1 MEAISMKCPN
11 CMGDVVPFGN
21 GVYGR
26 CTSCDSVFKLKD
38 GEAET
43 AAAVSDDVE
52 DEEDDEEGFD
62 FEQFFRDAYAE
73 HVDDESDLSDAYFG
87 DRLDDNPDK
96 IDAAVKHFGIDDD
109 DADEVY
115 CVVDTTIFGSCKVG
129 FAVTVSGVY
138 MVDEDGDS
146 AFVDWDDYD
155 DCRIERNGGK
165 VIIGGHPFIMSSD
178 EAKIVA
184 RVMRDLQE

>member
-11 CMGDVVPFGN
+11 CMGEVVPFGN
-21 GVYGR
+21 GAYGR

-38 GEAET
+38 DESGF
-43 AAAVSDDVE
+43 AAGSKDLDDDGA
-52 DEEDDEEGFD
+52 DEEAFD
-62 FEQFFRDAYAE
+62 FEQFFQDAYDE
-73 HVDDESDLSDAYFG
+73 YVDDESDLSDAYFA
-87 DRLDDNPDK
+87 DRLEDNRDK
-96 IDAAVKHFGIDDD
+96 VDAAVKHFDIDKD

-155 DCRIERNGGK
+155 DCRIERSGGK
-165 VIIGGHPFIMSSD
+165 LIIGGHPFIMSSD
-178 EAKIVA
+178 EARIMA

>member
-1 MEAISMKCPN
+1 M
-11 CMGDVVPFGN
+11 
-21 GVYGR
+21 
-26 CTSCDSVFKLKD
+26 
-38 GEAET
+38 
-43 AAAVSDDVE
+43 
-52 DEEDDEEGFD
+52 
-62 FEQFFRDAYAE
+62 
-73 HVDDESDLSDAYFG
+73 DDESDLSDAYFA
-87 DRLDDNPDK
+87 DRLEDNSDK
-96 IDAAVKHFGIDDD
+96 ISAAVKHFDIDED

-115 CVVDTTIFGSCKVG
+115 CIVDTTIFGSCKVG

-165 VIIGGHPFIMSSD
+165 LIIDGHPFIMSSD
-178 EAKIVA
+178 EAKIMA